1 MRRRNIY
8 ELNKCL
14 YHEEKQSLSRAR
26 KVLFG
31 DWMAIINIFLD
42 LQWRICII
50 HLQISF
56 EAIFFKMI
64 GADIKTVVFWK
75 LSITTNIYQPLLAE
89 RFIFLFRRNLIK
101 TYVNIICRYICTTD
115 SGGAAH
121 HLQNQIYERVWSLI
135 IRDINNLK

>member
-42 LQWRICII
+42 LQRRICTTQ
-50 HLQISF
+50 LQISF

-64 GADIKTVVFWK
+64 VADIKTVVFWK
-75 LSITTNIYQPLLAE
+75 LSIRTNIYQPLLAE

-101 TYVNIICRYICTTD
+101 SYVNIICTTD
-115 SGGAAH
+115 SGGSAH

-135 IRDINNLK
+135 ITDINNLK

>member
-31 DWMAIINIFLD
+31 HWMAIINIFLD
-42 LQWRICII
+42 LQWRICTT

-64 GADIKTVVFWK
+64 GADI
-75 LSITTNIYQPLLAE
+75 
-89 RFIFLFRRNLIK
+89 
-101 TYVNIICRYICTTD
+101 
-115 SGGAAH
+115 
-121 HLQNQIYERVWSLI
+121 
-135 IRDINNLK
+135 